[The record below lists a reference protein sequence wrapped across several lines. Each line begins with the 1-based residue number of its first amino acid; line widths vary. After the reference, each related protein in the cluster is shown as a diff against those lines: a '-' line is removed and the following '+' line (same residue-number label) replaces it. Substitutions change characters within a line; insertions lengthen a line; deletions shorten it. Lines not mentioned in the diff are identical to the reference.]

1 MFLPAVFPYCISTL
15 LGMLNL
21 LVFFSEKVQGR
32 DIQRVDIRSRHSFL
46 NCIVDFNTIQRSIH
60 CLSTC
65 IRLHLCDTFLL
76 NLTPPLEWHYLNKWA
91 QIICEYIPILFS
103 FDEMDHLIK
112 LVYDI
117 YWGDHVSIKK
127 PGILVG
133 HPWKCMHPEKWYHNE
148 SDHL

>member
-1 MFLPAVFPYCISTL
+1 MTHQFYWETKKIVFYQL
-15 LGMLNL
+15 
-21 LVFFSEKVQGR
+21 FFS
-32 DIQRVDIRSRHSFL
+32 L
-46 NCIVDFNTIQRSIH
+46 
-60 CLSTC
+60 
-65 IRLHLCDTFLL
+65 LH
-76 NLTPPLEWHYLNKWA
+76 EWHYLKKWA
-91 QIICEYIPILFS
+91 QIICEFIPMLFS